1 MNDLLSPPPNFL
13 QLMQQANQPVLDRI
27 GQLERHLEDL
37 ERRLDDKYY
46 SKETL
51 ENRLAPLERAVFGSY
66 QRIWM
71 TVGGIGG
78 GIAVLLTILQHV
90 RLQ

>member
-1 MNDLLSPPPNFL
+1 
-13 QLMQQANQPVLDRI
+13 MQQANQPVLDRI

-51 ENRLAPLERAVFGSY
+51 ENRLAPLERAVFNSY

-78 GIAVLLTILQHV
+78 GLAILFQVLQHI
-90 RLQ
+90 RFQ